1 MRGIRLLS
9 AASRGVAALRPGWT
23 LSARRP
29 GRRGAPIAIA
39 LLLTTTAACGG
50 APGRAHEG
58 SGPADTSEAA
68 LTYGTRP
75 VRDPSITYQPD
86 VVIVEGGPRAIRSA
100 SSDGLTWTIDGKA
113 RGAQDVRLG
122 KVLYATSRAVGR
134 VQEVRRV
141 HGDVV
146 ATLGP
151 VEFTEVFRDAHLT
164 LDQDIDGGALHYLE
178 IPDLPGAVTVS
189 ADAPTDAPTD
199 AATEAEKGAAKGA
212 VRDVPTTAR
221 TIGQTS
227 VRSAHSGR
235 VGAVVAR
242 EAVRV
247 AAAAGGTLPPARSSS
262 VTADLG
268 EWKAQP
274 YRSPGAFGLK
284 FNHKAAAGLKV
295 FVGFSLKTEK
305 LHIRS
310 DVPISGGR
318 VADGATFAV
327 EGIKSVAITIAA
339 GAANGVIDNSKI
351 RAEVPVQMTLP
362 IAGTPFAF
370 NISWKFSVATAL
382 GGNNTTVTAGGEW
395 GLDGAIGMV
404 NGSIVTPKLSVIK
417 SIMDSVTGISVGV
430 SGIAT
435 AVEFKVQVG
444 VGVPAAFA
452 GPYAKLVMDFG
463 VTNGSALGAPLTRC
477 VGATLDGKVGGG
489 VGVSVSAVAMAA
501 LKKLLPTMKFQLL
514 QESLTPFVHR
524 QQTLPDVPLC
534 KS

>member
-1 MRGIRLLS
+1 MS
-9 AASRGVAALRPGWT
+9 AP
-23 LSARRP
+23 RP
-29 GRRGAPIAIA
+29 GRRVAALAIA

-68 LTYGTRP
+68 LTYGTGP
-75 VRDPSITYQPD
+75 VRDPSVAYQPD
-86 VVIVEGGPRAIRSA
+86 VVIVEGGPRAIRGA
-100 SSDGLTWTIDGKA
+100 SSDGLTWTIDGSA
-113 RGAQDVRLG
+113 RGAQDVRPG

-164 LDQDIDGGALHYLE
+164 LDQDIDDGALHYLE
-178 IPDLPGAVTVS
+178 IPDLPGAVTVP
-189 ADAPTDAPTD
+189 ADAPTDV
-199 AATEAEKGAAKGA
+199 ATEAEKDAARDA
-212 VRDVPTTAR
+212 ARDVPTTAR

-227 VRSAHSGR
+227 VRAAHSGR
-235 VGAVVAR
+235 VGTVVAR
-242 EAVRV
+242 GPARL

-284 FNHKAAAGLKV
+284 FDHKAAAGLKV
-295 FVGFSLKTEK
+295 FVDFSLKTEK

-327 EGIKSVAITIAA
+327 EGIKSVAISIAA

-382 GGNNTTVTAGGEW
+382 GGNNTTVTADGEW

-417 SIMDSVTGISVGV
+417 SIMDSITGISVGV
-430 SGIAT
+430 SGIAA

-501 LKKLLPTMKFQLL
+501 LKKLLPTMKFQLQ

>member
-1 MRGIRLLS
+1 MRIIRLSS
-9 AASRGVAALRPGWT
+9 AVSRGVAALRRGW
-23 LSARRP
+23 AVRAACPERRV
-29 GRRGAPIAIA
+29 AALAIA
-39 LLLTTTAACGG
+39 LLLATTAACGG
-50 APGRAHEG
+50 APGRVHEG

-68 LTYGTRP
+68 LTYGTGP
-75 VRDPSITYQPD
+75 VRDPSVTYQPD
-86 VVIVEGGPRAIRSA
+86 VVIVEDGPRAIRSA

-113 RGAQDVRLG
+113 RGVQDVRPG

-134 VQEVRRV
+134 VQKVRRA

-151 VEFTEVFRDAHLT
+151 AEFTEVFRDAHLT
-164 LDQDIDGGALHYLE
+164 LDQDIDDGALHYLE
-178 IPDLPGAVTVS
+178 IPDLPGAVTVP
-189 ADAPTDAPTD
+189 ADAPANV
-199 AATEAEKGAAKGA
+199 ATEAGKGVAKDTA
-212 VRDVPTTAR
+212 RDVPTTAR
-221 TIGQTS
+221 TIGRTS
-227 VRSAHSGR
+227 VRAAHAGR
-235 VGAVVAR
+235 VGTVAAR
-242 EAVRV
+242 GPVRL
-247 AAAAGGTLPPARSSS
+247 AAAAGDTLPPARTSS

-268 EWKAQP
+268 EWKAEP

-284 FNHKAAAGLKV
+284 FNHKAAGGLKV
-295 FVGFSLKTEK
+295 FVDFSLKTEK

-310 DVPISGGR
+310 DVRISGGR

-327 EGIKSVAITIAA
+327 EGIKSAAISIAA

-370 NISWKFSVATAL
+370 SISWKFSVATAL

-404 NGSIVTPKLSVIK
+404 NGAIVTPKLSVIK
-417 SIMDSVTGISVGV
+417 SIMDSITGISVGV

-435 AVEFKVQVG
+435 AVEFKVQFG

-501 LKKLLPTMKFQLL
+501 LKKLLPTMKFELQ

>member
-1 MRGIRLLS
+1 MSAPRL
-9 AASRGVAALRPGWT
+9 
-23 LSARRP
+23 
-29 GRRGAPIAIA
+29 GRRAAPLAIA
-39 LLLTTTAACGG
+39 FLLTTTAACGG
-50 APGRAHEG
+50 ASGREHEG
-58 SGPADTSEAA
+58 SGPTDTSEAA

-100 SSDGLTWTIDGKA
+100 SSDGLTWTIDGKS
-113 RGAQDVRLG
+113 RGAQEVRLG

-134 VQEVRRV
+134 VQKVRRV

-164 LDQDIDGGALHYLE
+164 LDQDIDDGALHYLE

-189 ADAPTDAPTD
+189 ADASTD
-199 AATEAEKGAAKGA
+199 AATEAEKGAAKDA
-212 VRDVPTTAR
+212 TRDVPTTAR

-227 VRSAHSGR
+227 VRAAHSGR
-235 VGAVVAR
+235 VGTVVAPGP
-242 EAVRV
+242 VRV

-295 FVGFSLKTEK
+295 FVDFSLKTEK
-305 LHIRS
+305 LHVRS

-327 EGIKSVAITIAA
+327 EGIKSVAISIAA

-370 NISWKFSVATAL
+370 DISWKFSVATAL

-444 VGVPAAFA
+444 IGVPAAFA

>member
-1 MRGIRLLS
+1 MS
-9 AASRGVAALRPGWT
+9 AP
-23 LSARRP
+23 RP
-29 GRRGAPIAIA
+29 GRRAAPLAIA
-39 LLLTTTAACGG
+39 FLLTITAACGG
-50 APGRAHEG
+50 ASRRAHEG
-58 SGPADTSEAA
+58 SNPAETSEAA

-134 VQEVRRV
+134 VQKVRRV

-151 VEFTEVFRDAHLT
+151 VEFAEVFRDAHLT
-164 LDQDIDGGALHYLE
+164 LDQDIDDGALHYLE

-189 ADAPTDAPTD
+189 ADAPTDA
-199 AATEAEKGAAKGA
+199 ATEAERGAAKDA
-212 VRDVPTTAR
+212 ARDAPTTAR

-227 VRSAHSGR
+227 VRAAHSGR
-235 VGAVVAR
+235 VGTMVER
-242 EAVRV
+242 GPVRV

-295 FVGFSLKTEK
+295 FVDFSLKTEK

-310 DVPISGGR
+310 DVTISGGR

-327 EGIKSVAITIAA
+327 EGIKSVAISIAA

-477 VGATLDGKVGGG
+477 VGATLDGRIGGG

>member
-1 MRGIRLLS
+1 MS
-9 AASRGVAALRPGWT
+9 AP
-23 LSARRP
+23 RP
-29 GRRGAPIAIA
+29 GRRGAALTIA

-68 LTYGTRP
+68 LTYGTGP
-75 VRDPSITYQPD
+75 VRDPSVTYQPD
-86 VVIVEGGPRAIRSA
+86 VVMVEGGPRAIRAA
-100 SSDGLTWTIDGKA
+100 SGDGLTWTIDGNA
-113 RGAQDVRLG
+113 RGAQDVRPG

-141 HGDVV
+141 HRDVV

-164 LDQDIDGGALHYLE
+164 LDQDIDDGALHYLE
-178 IPDLPGAVTVS
+178 IPDLPGAVTVP
-189 ADAPTDAPTD
+189 ADAPTGVVTEAGKGVVTEAGKD
-199 AATEAEKGAAKGA
+199 AAREAGKDAT
-212 VRDVPTTAR
+212 RDVPTTAR
-221 TIGQTS
+221 TIGRTS
-227 VRSAHSGR
+227 VRAAHSGR
-235 VGAVVAR
+235 VGTVVAR
-242 EAVRV
+242 GPVRL
-247 AAAAGGTLPPARSSS
+247 AATAGGTLPPARSSS

-274 YRSPGAFGLK
+274 YRTPGAFGLK
-284 FNHKAAAGLKV
+284 FDHKAAAGLKV
-295 FVGFSLKTEK
+295 FVDFSLRTEK

-327 EGIKSVAITIAA
+327 EGIKSVAISIAA

-370 NISWKFSVATAL
+370 DISWKFSVATAL

-395 GLDGAIGMV
+395 GLDGAIDMV

-417 SIMDSVTGISVGV
+417 SIMDSITGISVGV
-430 SGIAT
+430 SDIAT
-435 AVEFKVQVG
+435 AIEFKVQVG

-501 LKKLLPTMKFQLL
+501 LKKLLPTMKFQLH
-514 QESLTPFVHR
+514 QEALTPFVHR

>member
-1 MRGIRLLS
+1 
-9 AASRGVAALRPGWT
+9 V
-23 LSARRP
+23 
-29 GRRGAPIAIA
+29 
-39 LLLTTTAACGG
+39 
-50 APGRAHEG
+50 HEG

-68 LTYGTRP
+68 LTYGTGP

-100 SSDGLTWTIDGKA
+100 SSDGLIWTIDGKA
-113 RGAQDVRLG
+113 RGAQDVRPG

-151 VEFTEVFRDAHLT
+151 VEFTEVFRDAHLN
-164 LDQDIDGGALHYLE
+164 LDQDIDDGALHYLE
-178 IPDLPGAVTVS
+178 IPDLPGAVTVP
-189 ADAPTDAPTD
+189 ADAPTDV
-199 AATEAEKGAAKGA
+199 ATGAEKGAAKDA
-212 VRDVPTTAR
+212 AQDVPTTAR

-227 VRSAHSGR
+227 VRAAHSGR
-235 VGAVVAR
+235 VGTVVAR
-242 EAVRV
+242 GAVRL

-274 YRSPGAFGLK
+274 YRSPGAFRLK

-295 FVGFSLKTEK
+295 FVDFSLKTEK

-327 EGIKSVAITIAA
+327 EGIKSVAISIAA

-395 GLDGAIGMV
+395 GSTVPSAWSTARSSGTVRRSTSTSNATSDTRSGRWPVSATRR
-404 NGSIVTPKLSVIK
+404 TPRTRRS
-417 SIMDSVTGISVGV
+417 SS
-430 SGIAT
+430 
-435 AVEFKVQVG
+435 
-444 VGVPAAFA
+444 A
-452 GPYAKLVMDFG
+452 GPTG
-463 VTNGSALGAPLTRC
+463 GCRSAWCASTTRRRTAHHWRSWPE
-477 VGATLDGKVGGG
+477 GWPPGFD
-489 VGVSVSAVAMAA
+489 
-501 LKKLLPTMKFQLL
+501 P
-514 QESLTPFVHR
+514 
-524 QQTLPDVPLC
+524 
-534 KS
+534 

>member
-1 MRGIRLLS
+1 MS
-9 AASRGVAALRPGWT
+9 AP
-23 LSARRP
+23 RP
-29 GRRGAPIAIA
+29 GRRVAAFATA

-50 APGRAHEG
+50 VPGRGHEG
-58 SGPADTSEAA
+58 AGPAGTSAAA
-68 LTYGTRP
+68 LTYGTGP
-75 VRDPSITYQPD
+75 LRDPSLTYQPD
-86 VVIVEGGPRAIRSA
+86 VVIVEDGPRAIRSA
-100 SSDGLTWTIDGKA
+100 SSDGLTWTIDGNA
-113 RGAQDVRLG
+113 RGAQDVRPG

-134 VQEVRRV
+134 VQEVHRV

-164 LDQDIDGGALHYLE
+164 LDQDIDSGALHYLE
-178 IPDLPGAVTVS
+178 IPDLPGALTVP
-189 ADAPTDAPTD
+189 ADAPTDV
-199 AATEAEKGAAKGA
+199 AAEAEKDVATEKGA
-212 VRDVPTTAR
+212 VKDAARGVPANVR
-221 TIGQTS
+221 AVGRTS
-227 VRSAHSGR
+227 VRAAHSGG
-235 VGAVVAR
+235 VGALVAR
-242 EAVRV
+242 GPVRR
-247 AAAAGGTLPPARSSS
+247 ATTAGGTLPPATSSS

-274 YRSPGAFGLK
+274 YSGPGAYGLK
-284 FNHKAAAGLKV
+284 FDHKAAAGLKV
-295 FVGFSLKTEK
+295 FVDFSLKTEK
-305 LHIRS
+305 LHIRC

-327 EGIKSVAITIAA
+327 EGIKSVAINIAA
-339 GAANGVIDNSKI
+339 GAANGAIDNSKI
-351 RAEVPVQMTLP
+351 RAEVPVRMTLP
-362 IAGTPFAF
+362 VAGTPFAF
-370 NISWKFSVATAL
+370 DISWKFSVATAL

-417 SIMDSVTGISVGV
+417 SIMDSITGISVGV

-501 LKKLLPTMKFQLL
+501 LKKLLPTMNFQVQ